1 MPAKDAKIGKHRE
14 AILHARL
21 DSLFALLAFLG
32 PPLNGERR
40 TVNPERRTSPRN
52 PAILR
57 GATRELPLP
66 SLWPAWRTPE
76 DHQ

>member
-32 PPLNGERR
+32 PPLNRERR
-40 TVNPERRTSPRN
+40 TVNRERR
-52 PAILR
+52 
-57 GATRELPLP
+57 
-66 SLWPAWRTPE
+66 
-76 DHQ
+76 